1 MRTLTL
7 TDDEK
12 AEARATDPRAAE
24 IIDAVDAMPPEILE
38 RLHGAIRSLR
48 PVGADS
54 PAEQPRNGRRG
65 GSRRMRST
73 PTPIPCWSAPR
84 RS

>member
-7 TDDEK
+7 TDAEK

-38 RLHGAIRSLR
+38 RLHGATGRCACER
-48 PVGADS
+48 RTDS
-54 PAEQPRNGRRG
+54 PAEAAQRRN
-65 GSRRMRST
+65 
-73 PTPIPCWSAPR
+73 
-84 RS
+84 